1 MRTDFVGRYLSYL
14 TCVLSL
20 SACVS
25 MVKFEDMETSLN
37 ARIGKPAP
45 ETTAADANQYKY
57 SDIDSETYELT
68 WARPDGCSYVWVVSK
83 VNKTI
88 LKWRYV
94 QSPPPTGCKFQ
105 TVRQLM

>member
-1 MRTDFVGRYLSYL
+1 MRANFVGRYLSCL
-14 TCVLSL
+14 ACVLCV
-20 SACVS
+20 SACAS
-25 MVKFEDMETSLN
+25 MVELEDMESSLN

-57 SDIDSETYELT
+57 NDIDSETYELT
-68 WARPDGCSYVWVVSK
+68 WARPDACSYVWVVSK
-83 VNKTI
+83 SSKTL